1 MNKLVK
7 LSDVVSISLGQTFR
21 EKAEAVENRDEIRL
35 VQIKDI
41 KPGVMKDIQTLPF
54 ADLTIEKLK
63 VKLEKND
70 ILLPLR
76 GNRFSATLF
85 SPIADDT
92 IVTTVNHVAILR
104 SLNKGL
110 DIRYLLW
117 FLNSEQGS
125 YSISQLSA
133 NSAVQSFITR
143 QNLSDFLVELPD
155 KKTQGKIGDIY
166 FNWLEQSEILN
177 EMLINGN
184 KILEKSCYNILQV
197 Q

>member
-1 MNKLVK
+1 MNELVK

-21 EKAEAVENRDEIRL
+21 EKAEALENRDEIRL

-41 KPGVMKDIQTLPF
+41 KPGVMKDIQNLPF

-85 SPIADDT
+85 SPIEDDR

-104 SLNKGL
+104 SLNKDI

-143 QNLSDFLVELPD
+143 QNLSDFTVELPD
-155 KKTQGKIGDIY
+155 LKTQEQIGDIY